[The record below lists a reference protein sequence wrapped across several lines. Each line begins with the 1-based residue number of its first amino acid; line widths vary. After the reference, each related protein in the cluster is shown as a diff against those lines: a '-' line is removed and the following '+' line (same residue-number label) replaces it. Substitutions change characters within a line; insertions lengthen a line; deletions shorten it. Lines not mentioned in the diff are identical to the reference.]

1 MNIAS
6 ISKGNSDD
14 KAPLLFAASTSLAM
28 LLSTGFLKN
37 LLTIFALA

>member
-1 MNIAS
+1 MGIAS

-14 KAPLLFAASTSLAM
+14 KAPLLFAASAAAM